1 MLGGPRLWKC
11 GNGYSLLSH
20 VSATQGSRSL
30 RLGFFRSVFQ
40 GVSGRAHKFGEL
52 PRLLLGACLFK
63 NLAECE
69 DARLRRGRGRSDLPR
84 SATTFVRPTDDKY
97 MRLPPPEL
105 SRRGALV
112 ASCWLAALST
122 SPPSSLAAA
131 PPTACAP
138 SDLLS
143 AQAALERVEKLLPQR
158 TDWPEAAK
166 LLASIDAT
174 SMGKALDA
182 CVDPKSFKEQAM
194 NNAAFIVYYEEARY
208 KDTRLEPQT
217 PSLRAE
223 QNGRKKE
230 FLRALEDT
238 TLELQFLTSHPEE
251 SDVSELRRF
260 AATASGALRDFVS
273 LLPKG
278 ADGGS

>member
-1 MLGGPRLWKC
+1 
-11 GNGYSLLSH
+11 
-20 VSATQGSRSL
+20 
-30 RLGFFRSVFQ
+30 
-40 GVSGRAHKFGEL
+40 
-52 PRLLLGACLFK
+52 
-63 NLAECE
+63 
-69 DARLRRGRGRSDLPR
+69 
-84 SATTFVRPTDDKY
+84 

-158 TDWPEAAK
+158 TDWPEATK

>member
-1 MLGGPRLWKC
+1 MRCILYDCTPMKERQSRWFGLYIPAPRGVAVFFCTSFLRVGSQC
-11 GNGYSLLSH
+11 EVTNAVREDCMYEIATS
-20 VSATQGSRSL
+20 SAADAL
-30 RLGFFRSVFQ
+30 A
-40 GVSGRAHKFGEL
+40 RAVLKGKTSQTAAL
-52 PRLLLGACLFK
+52 CVCA
-63 NLAECE
+63 
-69 DARLRRGRGRSDLPR
+69 
-84 SATTFVRPTDDKY
+84 V
-97 MRLPPPEL
+97 MRLPPPEHVL
-105 SRRGALV
+105 SRRSALV